1 METRKVTIINNKSQK
16 QTVIENS
23 TATNLGELKAE
34 MREKGISYEG
44 MTFYEG
50 HMRAEL
56 KDDAAPLPTNI
67 PFKGQVVNDLVFLL
81 TAPEKKIKSGAMSRN
96 ELIAEAKKLGFPS
109 NPTQAK
115 SVTLIE
121 FIESKKSTAQVTA
134 ETATEAASKK
144 AAKKEAPVTAKA
156 EEAPKTT
163 APSVNVSR
171 IENAVKILV
180 EALYEE
186 DAIDECIYDE
196 VMEAL
201 NGECPE
207 ETTASKVISERDIDE
222 MFDFVK

>member
-115 SVTLIE
+115 SAALIE
-121 FIESKKSTAQVTA
+121 FIESKKNTTKIVA
-134 ETATEAASKK
+134 EAVTEAAPKK
-144 AAKKEAPVTAKA
+144 AAKKAPEAAKV
-156 EEAPKTT
+156 EEAPKAA
-163 APSVNVSR
+163 APAVNVSR
-171 IENAVKILV
+171 VETALRILV
-180 EALYEE
+180 GALYDE
-186 DAIDECIYDE
+186 DVIESHTRDE

-201 NGECPE
+201 DGDCPE
-207 ETTASKVISERDIDE
+207 ETTTSKKMSQREIDE
-222 MFDFVK
+222 MFDFAK